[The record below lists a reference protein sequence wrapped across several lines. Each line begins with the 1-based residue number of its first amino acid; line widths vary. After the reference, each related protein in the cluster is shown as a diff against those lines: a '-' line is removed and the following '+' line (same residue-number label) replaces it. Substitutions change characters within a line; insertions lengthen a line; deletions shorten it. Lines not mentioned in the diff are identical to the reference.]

1 MNYKIRISE
10 VNKSDSKAGR
20 ASASAK
26 AYATVV
32 FGDSLVVRNIAIV
45 EKKDGQGMF
54 VSMPSQRTSEVDEYN
69 NPVYKDIVNPITSE
83 FQQEFS
89 GAILEAYE
97 QKKAGTLDKDGLVV
111 GDGEGA
117 PEFSVSVTPYEREGS
132 NIRGLASIYLE
143 DSFVINSVSIVNG
156 RNGEFVS
163 MPAYKAS
170 TKAKAGESLYRDI
183 VYPITKEFRE
193 QLHGELLNVY
203 HEKKEQQIKEA
214 KENVGAQDKPKQKER
229 ENLPFR

>member
-10 VNKSDSKAGR
+10 VNKEDSK
-20 ASASAK
+20 AK

-97 QKKAGTLDKDGLVV
+97 QKKAL
-111 GDGEGA
+111 
-117 PEFSVSVTPYEREGS
+117 
-132 NIRGLASIYLE
+132 
-143 DSFVINSVSIVNG
+143 
-156 RNGEFVS
+156 
-163 MPAYKAS
+163 
-170 TKAKAGESLYRDI
+170 SLI
-183 VYPITKEFRE
+183 HI
-193 QLHGELLNVY
+193 
-203 HEKKEQQIKEA
+203 
-214 KENVGAQDKPKQKER
+214 
-229 ENLPFR
+229 

>member
-10 VNKSDSKAGR
+10 VNKEDSK
-20 ASASAK
+20 AK

-69 NPVYKDIVNPITSE
+69 NPVYKDIVNPITPE

-111 GDGEGA
+111 GDGA

-170 TKAKAGESLYRDI
+170 TKTKAGESLYRDI

-203 HEKKEQQIKEA
+203 HEKKEQQVKEA
-214 KENVGAQDKPKQKER
+214 KENVGAQDKPKQEAR
-229 ENLPFR
+229 ETLPFR